1 MSSPQVS
8 EPVIPIS
15 TREWQRQKLGF
26 SVKRDFKWV
35 DLTIYNM
42 NKSFKKLTPS
52 MERLNSEMAKIANAL
67 KKAKVQL

>member
-8 EPVIPIS
+8 EPVIPVS

-26 SVKRDFKWV
+26 SAKRDFKWI
-35 DLTIYNM
+35 DLTIYNLT
-42 NKSFKKLTPS
+42 KTYKKLTPT
-52 MERLNSEMAKIANAL
+52 MERLTSEMSKIAEAL